1 MVVGRITRGT
11 TGTNRLRRADR
22 WLIRHP
28 RVRAMDAPVVIDLG
42 FGAAAH
48 TTLELAER
56 IRAVKPNAHIIGIEI
71 DPERVAAAKP
81 FETDSVSFRHGG
93 FEIPVPGRV
102 DVIRAFNVL
111 RQYDEPEVAGIWA
124 QIRERLSPGG
134 IFIDGTCDEIGRVS
148 TWVAL
153 TPDGPETLSV
163 SLRLADLDEPSI
175 AAERLVKVLIHRNVP
190 GEGIHR
196 FFVDLNRLWATNA
209 GLGVYSPVQRWVA
222 TVRGMKDAGWP
233 VRDGNSRWRLGEI
246 TVDWDAVAPLP

>member
-1 MVVGRITRGT
+1 M
-11 TGTNRLRRADR
+11 L
-22 WLIRHP
+22 
-28 RVRAMDAPVVIDLG
+28 APVVVDLG

-56 IRAVKPNAHIIGIEI
+56 IRAVKPDATVIGIEI

-81 FETDSVSFRHGG
+81 FETEAVSFRHGG
-93 FEIPVPGRV
+93 FEIPVAGQV

-111 RQYDEPEVAGIWA
+111 RQYDESEVAAIWN
-124 QIRERLSPGG
+124 QIRSRLAPGG
-134 IFIDGTCDEIGRVS
+134 IFVDGTCDEIGRVS

-153 TPDGPETLSV
+153 TQNGPETLSI

-190 GEGIHR
+190 GENIHR
-196 FFVDLNRLWATNA
+196 FFSELDRVWATNA

-222 TVRGMKDAGWP
+222 TVQGMKDAGWP
-233 VRDGNSRWRLGEI
+233 VRDASARWRLGEI

>member
-1 MVVGRITRGT
+1 
-11 TGTNRLRRADR
+11 
-22 WLIRHP
+22 
-28 RVRAMDAPVVIDLG
+28 MDAPVVIDLG

-163 SLRLADLDEPSI
+163 SLRLADVDEPSI

-196 FFVDLNRLWATNA
+196 FFVDLDRLWATNA

-222 TVRGMKDAGWP
+222 TVRGMKNAGWP

>member
-93 FEIPVPGRV
+93 FEIPVPGSV

-222 TVRGMKDAGWP
+222 TVRGMKNAGWP

>member
-1 MVVGRITRGT
+1 
-11 TGTNRLRRADR
+11 
-22 WLIRHP
+22 
-28 RVRAMDAPVVIDLG
+28 MDAPVVIDLG

-163 SLRLADLDEPSI
+163 SLRLADVDEPSI

-196 FFVDLNRLWATNA
+196 FFVDLDRLWATNA

>member
-1 MVVGRITRGT
+1 
-11 TGTNRLRRADR
+11 
-22 WLIRHP
+22 
-28 RVRAMDAPVVIDLG
+28 MDAPVVIDLG

-93 FEIPVPGRV
+93 FEIPVPGSV

-222 TVRGMKDAGWP
+222 TVRGMKNAGWP